1 MTIPKLQVYFLCTGN
16 SCRSQMAEGYARKY
30 HPEWDIQ
37 SAGLEKHGL
46 NPRAVQTMADDGLDI
61 SHQVSTLI
69 DDDYLFSSDLIIT
82 LCGDA
87 NDKYPVTP
95 SNIKRVHWDLEDP
108 AKITGTEEEIA
119 QAFAKTRDLIKI
131 YVQNLE

>member
-1 MTIPKLQVYFLCTGN
+1 
-16 SCRSQMAEGYARKY
+16 MAEGYARKY
-30 HPEWDIQ
+30 HPEWNIQ

-87 NDKYPVTP
+87 NDKCPVTP